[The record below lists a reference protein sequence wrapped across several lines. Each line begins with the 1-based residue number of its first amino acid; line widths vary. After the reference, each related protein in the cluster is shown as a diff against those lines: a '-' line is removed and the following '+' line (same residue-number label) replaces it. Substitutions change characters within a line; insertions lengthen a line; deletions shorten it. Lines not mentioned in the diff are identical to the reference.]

1 MLAKLIFVL
10 VIFSADGS
18 ATPFAR
24 FETAEQCQQF
34 ADSFNSGRVG
44 GNRAMC
50 MPENIKS
57 ELDFDQA
64 IVKLTNLMNEMKRA
78 LNDETLSN
86 QRPTP

>member
-1 MLAKLIFVL
+1 MLAKLVFVL

-18 ATPFAR
+18 STPFAR
-24 FETAEQCQQF
+24 FETIEECQRF
-34 ADSFNSGRVG
+34 ADSFNGSGVG

-50 MPENIKS
+50 MPENNKA

-64 IVKLTNLMNEMKRA
+64 MAKMVTMMNKMKRA
-78 LNDETLSN
+78 LEDETVSN